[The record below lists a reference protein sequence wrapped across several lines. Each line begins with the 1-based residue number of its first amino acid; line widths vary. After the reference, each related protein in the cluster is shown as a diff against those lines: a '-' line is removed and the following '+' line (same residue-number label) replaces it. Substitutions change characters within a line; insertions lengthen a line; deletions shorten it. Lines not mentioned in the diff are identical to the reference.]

1 MGHRIK
7 EHRRALISADAP
19 YSAVAEHA
27 MKTGH
32 EIAWER
38 AKVLDINSNDRQ
50 RVNLEWYIRLKKAE
64 MNRDVGTLSMDYDC
78 LIRLEQKKDI
88 TSCIIKLTV

>member
-38 AKVLDINSNDRQ
+38 AKVLDINSNDTQ
-50 RVNLEWYIRLKKAE
+50 RLNLEVWIRLKKAE
-64 MNRDVGTLSMDYDC
+64 MNRDVGTLSVDYDC
-78 LIRLEQKKDI
+78 FIRLEQKKERN
-88 TSCIIKLTV
+88 LR

>member
-50 RVNLEWYIRLKKAE
+50 RVNIRLKKAE

-78 LIRLEQKKDI
+78 LIRLEQKKD
-88 TSCIIKLTV
+88 L

>member
-1 MGHRIK
+1 
-7 EHRRALISADAP
+7 
-19 YSAVAEHA
+19 

-32 EIAWER
+32 GIAWER
-38 AKVLDINSNDRQ
+38 EKVLDINSNDRQ
-50 RVNLEWYIRLKKAE
+50 RVNLEARYIRLKKAE

-88 TSCIIKLTV
+88 ITSFITYIPRSLYIFQ